1 MANGHME
8 SCFTSLIIRE
18 MSIKTTINYDITSLR
33 MAIIKMTTNNTC
45 WTGCEEKGTLLH
57 CWWECKL
64 VQPLFK
70 AIWRFLKNL
79 KMELPHNPSIPLL
92 DMYLKK
98 I

>member
-1 MANGHME
+1 
-8 SCFTSLIIRE
+8 